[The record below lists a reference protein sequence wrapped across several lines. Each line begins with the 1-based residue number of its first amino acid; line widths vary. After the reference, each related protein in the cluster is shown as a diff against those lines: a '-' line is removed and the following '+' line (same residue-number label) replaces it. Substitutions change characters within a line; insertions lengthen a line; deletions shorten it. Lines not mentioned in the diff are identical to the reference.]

1 MIEQCRGFANHRRKK
16 LKEENRMSLFPSKLE
31 NLEANVR
38 RLEKEREILISEMLK
53 MTQKLENTIK
63 EKKNKIKELEKIK
76 KKLFQEES
84 KIERLIQKLG

>member
-1 MIEQCRGFANHRRKK
+1 
-16 LKEENRMSLFPSKLE
+16 MSLFPSKLE